1 MNDRVTLHFSNGQ
14 EMVEIELSRDE
25 AFVISDV
32 ISQISESAVKNNEIY
47 TKMEVFVGL
56 TADIDWRIHR

>member
-14 EMVEIELSRDE
+14 EMIEIELSRNE

-32 ISQISESAVKNNEIY
+32 ISQISESAVRNNEIY

>member
-14 EMVEIELSRDE
+14 EMVEIEVSRDE
-25 AFVISDV
+25 AFVISDA
-32 ISQISESAVKNNEIY
+32 ISQISECAVKNNEIY